1 MAKRVGQK
9 IKMTSI
15 EELLGVPTIT
25 GCDEIEVARIHP
37 FKDHPFKVLDD
48 DKMHDLVESIMMNGV
63 LVPVTVRPL
72 EDGDYEMISGHRRLF
87 AVNQIGLEKI
97 PAIVKEY
104 DDDEAVLAMVDSN
117 LQREEIL
124 PSEKAFAYKMK
135 YDAMRRKAGRPS
147 KNNSSQFGR
156 NFQTDIVL
164 AEQVGE
170 SRGQLHRYLRLVEL
184 IPPILDLVDKK
195 ALALATA
202 VEVSFLDHKIQA
214 MLYDYMLENDICK
227 TFQIFAVRDYL
238 KEHDTISK
246 MELIRILNENA
257 PLNENNRFQKI
268 TLTKDK
274 LREFFPVF
282 YTKSQMEFV
291 LRKLLKFILSPVS
304 IVLFLM
310 KWGVEL
316 ALHLTGAVIGLLIL
330 LVVGFFVYALFTQ
343 AWTDLLILGI
353 IFVGIVAVLF
363 LCVLMQETCDSL
375 SEKIR
380 EL

>member
-15 EELLGVPTIT
+15 DELLGVPTVA
-25 GCDEIEVARIHP
+25 GCDEIEVAKIRP

-48 DKMHDLVESIMMNGV
+48 DKMHELVESIMLNGV
-63 LVPVTVRPL
+63 LVPVTVRPI
-72 EDGDYEMISGHRRLF
+72 EDGEYEMISGHRRLF
-87 AVNQIGLEKI
+87 AVKEIGLEKI
-97 PAIVKEY
+97 PAIVKDY

-124 PSEKAFAYKMK
+124 PSEKAFAYKMR

-184 IPPILDLVDKK
+184 IPSILDLVDRK

-202 VEVSFLDHKIQA
+202 VEVSFLDHQVQA

-238 KEHDTISK
+238 KEHETISK
-246 MELIRILNENA
+246 MELMRILNENA
-257 PLNENNRFQKI
+257 PKDESNRFQQLTI
-268 TLTKDK
+268 TKKK
-274 LREFFPVF
+274 LQEYFPTF
-282 YTKSQMEFV
+282 YTKAQME
-291 LRKLLKFILSPVS
+291 K
-304 IVLFLM
+304 VLFS
-310 KWGVEL
+310 
-316 ALHLTGAVIGLLIL
+316 LLEE
-330 LVVGFFVYALFTQ
+330 
-343 AWTDLLILGI
+343 WKKKNS
-353 IFVGIVAVLF
+353 
-363 LCVLMQETCDSL
+363 ET
-375 SEKIR
+375 ET
-380 EL
+380 

>member
-15 EELLGVPTIT
+15 DELLGVPTIT
-25 GCDEIEVARIHP
+25 GCDEIEVARIHA

-87 AVNQIGLEKI
+87 AVNQTGLEKI

-135 YDAMRRKAGRPS
+135 YDAMRRKAGRPP

-202 VEVSFLDHKIQA
+202 VKVSFLDHKIQA

-282 YTKSQMEFV
+282 YTKSQMENV
-291 LRKLLKFILSPVS
+291 LFKLLEDWK
-304 IVLFLM
+304 
-310 KWGVEL
+310 KANADTEG
-316 ALHLTGAVIGLLIL
+316 
-330 LVVGFFVYALFTQ
+330 
-343 AWTDLLILGI
+343 
-353 IFVGIVAVLF
+353 
-363 LCVLMQETCDSL
+363 
-375 SEKIR
+375 
-380 EL
+380 

>member
-15 EELLGVPTIT
+15 DELLGVPTVA
-25 GCDEIEVARIHP
+25 GCDEIEVAKIRP

-48 DKMHDLVESIMMNGV
+48 DKMHELVESIMLNGV
-63 LVPVTVRPL
+63 LVPITVRPI
-72 EDGDYEMISGHRRLF
+72 EDGEYEMISGHRRLF
-87 AVNQIGLEKI
+87 AVKEIGLEKI
-97 PAIVKEY
+97 PAIVKDY

-124 PSEKAFAYKMK
+124 PSEKAFAYKMR

-184 IPPILDLVDKK
+184 IPSILDLVDRK

-202 VEVSFLDHKIQA
+202 VEVSFLDHQVQA

-238 KEHDTISK
+238 KEHETISK
-246 MELIRILNENA
+246 MELMRILNENA
-257 PLNENNRFQKI
+257 PKDESNRFQQLTI
-268 TLTKDK
+268 TKKK
-274 LREFFPVF
+274 LQEYFPTF
-282 YTKSQMEFV
+282 YTKAQME
-291 LRKLLKFILSPVS
+291 K
-304 IVLFLM
+304 VLFS
-310 KWGVEL
+310 
-316 ALHLTGAVIGLLIL
+316 LLEE
-330 LVVGFFVYALFTQ
+330 
-343 AWTDLLILGI
+343 WKKKNS
-353 IFVGIVAVLF
+353 
-363 LCVLMQETCDSL
+363 ET
-375 SEKIR
+375 ET
-380 EL
+380 